1 MTKIYKINYSS
12 FNEKSNMAIC
22 SFNSN
27 TGTRHL
33 YANGLTNPTY
43 HALEAMAVNA
53 IEEEETAD
61 FEDINIPL

>member
-27 TGTRHL
+27 FLSSKSISNLNFKIIHQNNLTL
-33 YANGLTNPTY
+33 KGLGEN
-43 HALEAMAVNA
+43 
-53 IEEEETAD
+53 
-61 FEDINIPL
+61 

>member
-27 TGTRHL
+27 FLSSKSISNLNFKIIHQNNLTLKGP
-33 YANGLTNPTY
+33 AGNGRS
-43 HALEAMAVNA
+43 ARRS
-53 IEEEETAD
+53 
-61 FEDINIPL
+61 IPEK

>member
-27 TGTRHL
+27 FF
-33 YANGLTNPTY
+33 
-43 HALEAMAVNA
+43 EFK
-53 IEEEETAD
+53 ID
-61 FEDINIPL
+61 FEFEF